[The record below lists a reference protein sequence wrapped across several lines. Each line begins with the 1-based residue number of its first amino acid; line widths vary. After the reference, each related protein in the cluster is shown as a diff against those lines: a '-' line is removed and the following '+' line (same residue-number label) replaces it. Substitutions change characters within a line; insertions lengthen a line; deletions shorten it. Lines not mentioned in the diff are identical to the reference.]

1 MPQITDSLYEE
12 PATLTRAIENLCRK
26 LIRFLIGRMS
36 LVSLQEIIRYVFVEE
51 IENKLR
57 AENPNRNIQLTQLAL
72 LSGLDTR
79 TLTKIRNSKKYGKPF
94 YEEAN
99 FLREF
104 APEPGRSFDLGVRV
118 EF

>member
-1 MPQITDSLYEE
+1 MPQIAERLYEE

-26 LIRFLIGRMS
+26 LIRFLVGRMS
-36 LVSLQEIIRYVFVEE
+36 LVSLQEMIRYIFVEE

-57 AENPNRNIQLTQLAL
+57 AENPKKSIQLTQLAL

-79 TLTKIRNSKKYGKPF
+79 TLTKIRNSKKYRKPF

-104 APEPGRSFDLGVRV
+104 APGASILDV
-118 EF
+118 